1 MDETRKLSLEQ
12 IREFLAGAEGVRFE
26 GRDRAGVYGWVGRT
40 LAEHY
45 YGALKKPEKGLVKRY
60 VEKMTGLSG
69 AQVDRLVAS
78 YQGTGKVEAKPYQ
91 RRKFASTYTAQD
103 IGLLA
108 DVDKEHQNLNGLA
121 TKRILE
127 RAYYD
132 YGQAAYERIAK
143 ISVAHLYRLRK
154 TAIYRK
160 RNMSYQPTRPVF
172 IAIGER
178 RRPEPNG
185 MPGYL
190 RIDTVHQ
197 GDFDGAK
204 GVYHINV
211 VDQVTQWQV
220 MAATPK
226 ISEFWLIPVIEAL
239 LAQFP
244 FRLRSFH
251 SDNGSEYINYD
262 VSKMLGNLLIEQTK
276 SRPRHSNDN
285 GLVEA
290 KNGAVIR
297 KHMGH
302 GYIEAQQAGVI
313 TAFYDDYMNPY
324 VNFHRP
330 CGVPEPVHLGKGK
343 IKTRYRRAATPFE
356 LFAALPDCEQFLR
369 PGTTLDQL
377 KLFESKQSDTEAAR
391 AMQEAKA
398 KLFAHLARRIA

>member
-1 MDETRKLSLEQ
+1 MDETGKLSLEQ

-26 GRDRAGVYGWVGRT
+26 ARGRAGVYGWVGRT
-40 LAEHY
+40 LSEHY
-45 YGALKKPEKGLVKRY
+45 YGALKKAEKGMVKRY
-60 VEKMTGLSG
+60 VEKMTGLSA

-78 YQGTGKVEAKPYQ
+78 YQRTGKVEAKPYQ
-91 RRKFASTYTAQD
+91 RRKFATTYTAQD

-108 DVDKEHQNLNGLA
+108 DVDRWHQNLNGMA

-127 RAYYD
+127 REHHE
-132 YGQAAYERIAK
+132 YGQAAYERLAK
-143 ISVAHLYRLRK
+143 ISVAHIYRLRK
-154 TAIYRK
+154 TVAYRK

-172 IAIGER
+172 ISIGER

-185 MPGYL
+185 QPGYL

-197 GDFDGAK
+197 GDFEGAK

-220 MAATPK
+220 MAATPR
-226 ISEFWLIPVIEAL
+226 ISEFWLIPL
-239 LAQFP
+239 LETMLKQFP
-244 FRLRSFH
+244 FRLRGFH
-251 SDNGSEYINYD
+251 SDNGSEYINHD

-302 GYIEAQQAGVI
+302 GYIEAQQAEVI
-313 TAFYDDYMNPY
+313 TAFYNAHLNPY

-330 CGVPEPVHLGKGK
+330 CNVPETVALKNGK
-343 IKTRYRRAATPFE
+343 IKIRYRRAATPLE
-356 LFAALPDCEQFLR
+356 LLLAVPDCQQFLR
-369 PGTTLDQL
+369 PDVTIGQL
-377 KLFESKQSDTEAAR
+377 KQIAAMQSDTEAAR
-391 AMQEAKA
+391 DMQQAKA
-398 KLFAHLARRIA
+398 ELFARFGRRSA